1 MSEKI
6 RRGGDQFPDFSEHQP
21 TIAHRISVES
31 QEKIFFTPPGFKE
44 VEMLFNIGRIE
55 GMPQR
60 GFDMINTD
68 KQRRYFVRESSRE
81 SEERVRE
88 ALGRQAVL
96 KSLGEE
102 DGFLVYAVPLG
113 TKPLKKVLDT
123 APYKR
128 EYMDRLAEHGERF
141 LQKIGQLD
149 SGRFGTDINSIA
161 IAHNGSEDDT
171 HLVLVPPLAPPK
183 G

>member
-1 MSEKI
+1 MSERI
-6 RRGGDQFPDFSEHQP
+6 RRGDDGSPDFSEHKP
-21 TIAHRISVES
+21 ATAHRVSIEP
-31 QEKIFFTPPGFKE
+31 QEKIFFAPPGFKE
-44 VEMLFNIGRIE
+44 VEMLFNIGRVE

-60 GFDMINTD
+60 GFDLINAN
-68 KQRRYFVRESSRE
+68 KQRRYFVRESHRE

-88 ALGRQAVL
+88 SLGRQAVL
-96 KSLGEE
+96 KSLGEKE
-102 DGFLVYAVPLG
+102 GFLVYAVPLG

-141 LQKIGQLD
+141 LQKIEQLD
-149 SGRFGTDINSIA
+149 SGRFGADINSIA
-161 IAHNGSEDDT
+161 IAHSGSEDDT
-171 HLVLVPPLAPPK
+171 YLTLVPPLAPPK